1 MSEEFERENKE
12 GLEEIISKPV
22 IIKAEAYKTI
32 ILYASRYANQ
42 AIPPKDW
49 KEIYGIL
56 TGYSDNDFVYVE
68 KAHALTFGHDTDV
81 SLDERHYIFIDEI
94 QQQLDMEGEGQF
106 IVGWFHSHP
115 GLSLFFSY
123 VDLINQLGFQAKY
136 NDA

>member
-68 KAHALTFGHDTDV
+68 KAHALTFGH
-81 SLDERHYIFIDEI
+81 
-94 QQQLDMEGEGQF
+94 
-106 IVGWFHSHP
+106 
-115 GLSLFFSY
+115 
-123 VDLINQLGFQAKY
+123 
-136 NDA
+136 